1 MNIQALMK
9 QAQAMQKNMLEQ
21 KKEIESKK
29 YEGESELVKIVMN
42 GKREVISVKI
52 KNIDVIEAD
61 DIEALEDMIMIATN
75 NAIAKINE
83 EINKKMGNQVGA
95 FGDLL

>member
-1 MNIQALMK
+1 MNLQALMK
-9 QAQAMQKNMLEQ
+9 QAQSMQKNMLQQ

-52 KNIDVIEAD
+52 KNLDAIESD

-75 NAIAKINE
+75 NAISKINDD
-83 EINKKMGNQVGA
+83 INKKMGNQVGA
-95 FGDLL
+95 FGDLI